1 MYFLSGEATCL
12 NVIPDCAVT
21 SVKAI
26 LVGCSLRRDF
36 SRKGA
41 KAQRKPQ
48 RKNTTKGLKLL
59 NGFLCVFASLRE
71 KYSESDRARRLFIA
85 VRPRLF
91 LQLLRDLELALTFR
105 FATHG
110 YVSTPELVMHMG
122 LVGFQ
127 SRRDLEIL
135 NTSFD
140 ITLLQQ
146 RLAQF
151 VPRIGE
157 VRLLTNNLPHQRDS
171 LVCFLLGQHDEGQV
185 IFSLEIVGIQRQ
197 LLLKFASS
205 VLKFPRLEM
214 NQTGVEVG
222 QPHLIIE

>member
-1 MYFLSGEATCL
+1 M
-12 NVIPDCAVT
+12 
-21 SVKAI
+21 
-26 LVGCSLRRDF
+26 GCSLRRDL

-48 RKNTTKGLKLL
+48 RKNTAKGLKLL
-59 NGFLCVFASLRE
+59 NGFLCAFASLRE
-71 KYSESDRARRLFIA
+71 KYSESDRVRRLFIA

-91 LQLLRDLELALTFR
+91 FQLLRNLELALAFCFTTR
-105 FATHG
+105 R

-127 SRRDLEIL
+127 SRCDLEIL

-146 RLAQF
+146 CLAQF

-157 VRLLTNNLPHQRDS
+157 VRLLTNNVPHQRDS
-171 LVCFLLGQHDEGQV
+171 LVCLLLGQYHERQV
-185 IFSLEIVGIQRQ
+185 ILSLKIVGIQRQ

-205 VLKFPRLEM
+205 VLKLSRLKM

-222 QPHLIIE
+222 QPHLVIE